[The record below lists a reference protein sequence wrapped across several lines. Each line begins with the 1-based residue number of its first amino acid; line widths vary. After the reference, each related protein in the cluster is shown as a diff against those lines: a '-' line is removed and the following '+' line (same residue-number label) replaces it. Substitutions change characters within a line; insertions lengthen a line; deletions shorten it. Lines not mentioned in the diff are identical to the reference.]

1 MATLRK
7 KRPNCKRDGKN
18 NLANC
23 SRTQTDP
30 HAQRISVADF
40 EKVRDEIIN
49 LVCSRALETV
59 DQMIKHVRA
68 GNFQAMK
75 YLFEMVGLF
84 PVSASEAAT
93 PDDSLAR
100 RLLNYLEPAER
111 VVGNTEV
118 ASLAP
123 TGENRS

>member
-1 MATLRK
+1 LATLRK
-7 KRPNCKRDGKN
+7 KRPDCKRDRKN

-23 SRTQTDP
+23 TNSQTDL
-30 HAQRISVADF
+30 HAQRISAADF
-40 EKVRDEIIN
+40 ERVRDEIIN
-49 LVCSRALETV
+49 LVCSHALETV

-68 GNFQAMK
+68 GNFQAVK

-100 RLLNYLEPAER
+100 RLLKYLEPAER
-111 VVGNTEV
+111 VVENNEV
-118 ASLAP
+118 AGLVLS
-123 TGENRS
+123 GENRS